1 VTFDSYDTKIGKICG
16 PIIIFLIFLS
26 VVTYC
31 LETIPRL
38 SEWVWWSYIDAVIS
52 VGFTFEFILRICTTW
67 NIWEFGTSVLNI
79 IDLCSFLPFWM
90 ELILT
95 LCNGKS
101 DTRFDWLRVLRICRL
116 MKILRVSS
124 YINCC
129 LVIFSETVILAK
141 DSLWMLANVTI
152 MCTLILSALVYSA
165 EEDAE
170 PKTFSSVFET
180 MY

>member
-1 VTFDSYDTKIGKICG
+1 
-16 PIIIFLIFLS
+16 
-26 VVTYC
+26 
-31 LETIPRL
+31 
-38 SEWVWWSYIDAVIS
+38 
-52 VGFTFEFILRICTTW
+52 
-67 NIWEFGTSVLNI
+67 
-79 IDLCSFLPFWM
+79 M